1 MDQITLRG
9 SFTAS
14 KFSKKD
20 EEMLDFLATTK
31 MEYHTIT
38 LGYSHPSMVPK
49 LSILLAS
56 CKDHLETLFLT
67 ALERNPRPLYG
78 KSSFCLWL
86 LPSWTNE
93 TRVGDFHP
101 GFILNLSLCKKLV
114 EIQAPFNNAHFERII
129 PVLKSVASHLFRK
142 LTLFL
147 TPPMSTTEV
156 GKIGRAHV

>member
-38 LGYSHPSMVPK
+38 LGYSHSSMVPK
-49 LSILLAS
+49 LSVLLTS
-56 CKDHLETLFLT
+56 CKDHLETLFFT

-86 LPSWTNE
+86 LPDWTNE

-114 EIQAPFNNAHFERII
+114 EIQAPFNHAHFERITPI
-129 PVLKSVASHLFRK
+129 LKSVASHRFRK
-142 LTLFL
+142 L
-147 TPPMSTTEV
+147 EE
-156 GKIGRAHV
+156 IGRGSDRAGGTGECHGCD